1 MSVYLVKVQPAAEE
15 NMALLATATLQ
26 LSKDSLKCFHFPKEI
41 LLAADNKGVRGLLMT
56 THQSPNLIK
65 NVNYEIR
72 GLTMSVINTNIS
84 ATVTANAL
92 ARNERAMGQTMER
105 LSTGSRINSAADDAA
120 GLAISS
126 KLTSQVRGLD
136 QAQRNANDAISMIQ
150 TADGAAIEIDNMLQ
164 RMREVAVQAA
174 NSTNTTSDIANL
186 DIEFAALADEI
197 DRIVN
202 ATEWNGMSI
211 LDGTSG
217 TTGSFNFQIGA
228 NDSQTLSVDFS
239 DFNLAAGSTA
249 QVGASVV
256 DAVQGTQTIALGT
269 ITDQETYNSGDTFT
283 FAGTTITL
291 AAGTQTIA
299 SIATDFDTALD
310 SAGYDVAG
318 SGTTLTITQK
328 VGADWASPLAVSFN
342 GTGSGPGTPTTAIG
356 TSGVTVQ
363 AAVTAVADTKPMAS
377 NLSGALSAN
386 ATITSTTANIVTTL
400 DSAIAGVAS
409 QRATFGAAINRLEYT
424 VDNLANVSQ
433 NTSASRSRIMD
444 ADYAAETTELAR
456 TQIIQQAGTAMLS
469 QANQQ
474 AQSVLALLK

>member
-1 MSVYLVKVQPAAEE
+1 
-15 NMALLATATLQ
+15 
-26 LSKDSLKCFHFPKEI
+26 
-41 LLAADNKGVRGLLMT
+41 
-56 THQSPNLIK
+56 
-65 NVNYEIR
+65 
-72 GLTMSVINTNIS
+72 MSVINTNTA

-164 RMREVAVQAA
+164 RMREVSVQAA
-174 NSTNTTSDIANL
+174 NGTNTTSDIANL

-211 LDGTSG
+211 LDGDSGTSG
-217 TTGSFNFQIGA
+217 SFTFQIGA
-228 NDSQTLSVDFS
+228 NNAQTVAVDFS
-239 DFNLAAGSTA
+239 DFNLAAGTA
-249 QVGASVV
+249 SSSATT
-256 DAVQGTQTIALGT
+256 GTQGVMTIDFVSLAQWSDDDTVTVGGTLVTIDDATDIDTIAASFT
-269 ITDQETYNSGDTFT
+269 TD
-283 FAGTTITL
+283 L
-291 AAGTQTIA
+291 
-299 SIATDFDTALD
+299 TDFT
-310 SAGYDVAG
+310 VTT
-318 SGTTLTITQK
+318 SGTTVILTQNTN
-328 VGADWASPLAVSFN
+328 ADQSAAMSIAQSTS
-342 GTGSGPGTPTTAIG
+342 GTATATIANTTAG
-356 TSGVTVQ
+356 VAATAATSGN
-363 AAVTAVADTKPMAS
+363 PMGS
-377 NLSGALSAN
+377 DLSGALSSA
-386 ATITSTTANIVTTL
+386 ATITSTTTGIITTL

-433 NTSASRSRIMD
+433 NTSASRSRIQD
-444 ADYAAETTELAR
+444 ADYASETTELAR
-456 TQIIQQAGTAMLS
+456 NQIIQQAGTAMLS